1 MRSIRS
7 LLRGRTRNQRG
18 FVLIAAL
25 VLSIL
30 YFGLMTLILIDS
42 SRALS
47 EANLFR
53 ARIVAAT
60 LAENGAEMA
69 ALNITNRV
77 RQRFV
82 DKDWQGSYVGE
93 MTRLNENFEI
103 EAEGTSIGVL
113 TQKAT
118 VRVQGRV
125 LGPVVKIDY
134 TMHGQ

>member
-1 MRSIRS
+1 M
-7 LLRGRTRNQRG
+7 
-18 FVLIAAL
+18 
-25 VLSIL
+25 L

-42 SRALS
+42 SRALT

-69 ALNITNRV
+69 ALNITTRV

-82 DKDWQGSYVGE
+82 DKDWQGSFVGE
-93 MTRLNENFEI
+93 MTRANENFEI
-103 EAEGTSIGVL
+103 EAQGTSIGVL

-125 LGPVVKIDY
+125 VGNVVKIDY
-134 TMHGQ
+134 TMHGY